1 MAFLNGHQPEIKLLI
16 PLLGGIIDNPNEAL
30 RERPRDEPE
39 TKTPPKPKLERGNG
53 ANKGELTEVEK
64 EAAKKAKFAED
75 ALSSR
80 LRNLPIIAHQIKKF
94 GYLESSADD
103 NSNTHFALLGLWA
116 ARRHNMPVELS
127 LGLAAERFQKTQAK
141 VGGWGY
147 VVHSPPKNTMT
158 CVGLIGLAMG
168 HGSAAELFAEA
179 AAKNKAPAK
188 TLAKDPAIHEAL
200 KALGQYLDG
209 DDSLRGLEAR
219 VDLYYL
225 WSLERVGM
233 LYRQKEFGK
242 KDWFAY
248 GAKVILEKQ
257 QADGRWQLHYDS
269 PIDTAFAL
277 LFLNRSDLVEDLTN
291 NLHAYLD
298 IPRATPIEAPREREQ
313 PKTRERSRERERS
326 RGTEMPS
333 VPERK

>member
-1 MAFLNGHQPEIKLLI
+1 MPI
-16 PLLGGIIDNPNEAL
+16 
-30 RERPRDEPE
+30 
-39 TKTPPKPKLERGNG
+39 
-53 ANKGELTEVEK
+53 GE
-64 EAAKKAKFAED
+64 
-75 ALSSR
+75 
-80 LRNLPIIAHQIKKF
+80 HQIKKL
-94 GYLESSADD
+94 GYLESGADD

-116 ARRHNMPVELS
+116 ARRNNTPVELS

-147 VVHSPPKNTMT
+147 VVRSPPKNTMT
-158 CVGLIGLAMG
+158 CVGLMGLGMG

-179 AAKNKAPAK
+179 AAKNNAPAQ

-209 DDSLRGLEAR
+209 AESLRGLEAR
-219 VDLYYL
+219 VDLYFL

-242 KDWFAY
+242 KDWFLY
-248 GAKVILEKQ
+248 GSKLILEKQ
-257 QADGRWQLHYDS
+257 QSDGRWQLHYDS

-291 NLHAYLD
+291 NLHSYLD
-298 IPRATPIEAPREREQ
+298 IPLATALETPRERER
-313 PKTRERSRERERS
+313 PKTRERSRERERL
-326 RGTEMPS
+326 RE
-333 VPERK
+333 PEEK